1 MTSIQVVLKF
11 IVNVYVA
18 AKCLPNRTTVVV
30 TMSVSK
36 KEKALWSGAAS
47 IVIIGVL
54 AWYGWQGV
62 FTPSDPD
69 LSQPPGGEEPG
80 GER

>member
-1 MTSIQVVLKF
+1 
-11 IVNVYVA
+11 
-18 AKCLPNRTTVVV
+18 
-30 TMSVSK
+30 MSVSK
-36 KEKALWSGAAS
+36 KEKALWSGAVS

-62 FTPSDPD
+62 FTASDPD